1 MENTRDTIQNEAYF
15 KYSIQMALQNK
26 FSWTTLASMLDQM
39 TPTVGQSKE
48 LVRVLLKELQNLQKK
63 HQELI
68 ADKIHRN
75 ENDEVENLGELE
87 NANVQGFDENIQKD
101 VGQINNH
108 ELPSLENE
116 IEDVEKKIEID
127 KESLLM
133 TPMILLAV
141 IGKMTKLF
149 LCLILSLQQKMNPK
163 TKVQKE
169 KRIQILKKVQ

>member
-68 ADKIHRN
+68 TDKIHRN
-75 ENDEVENLGELE
+75 KNDEVENLGELE
-87 NANVQGFDENIQKD
+87 NTNVQGFDENIQKD

-127 KESLLM
+127 EESFVDD
-133 TPMILLAV
+133 TYDFVGSDWENDQTISVSNSESP
-141 IGKMTKLF
+141 TKNE
-149 LCLILSLQQKMNPK
+149 SKDK
-163 TKVQKE
+163 STE
-169 KRIQILKKVQ
+169 RT